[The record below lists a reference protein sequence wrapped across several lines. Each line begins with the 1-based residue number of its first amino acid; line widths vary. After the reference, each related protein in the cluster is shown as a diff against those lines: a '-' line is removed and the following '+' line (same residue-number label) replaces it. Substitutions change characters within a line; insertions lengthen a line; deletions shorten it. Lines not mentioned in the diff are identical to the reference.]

1 MRMEQSRTKH
11 LLQERR
17 LLFSKAKL
25 KAVSRTSALLSGF
38 AMVAMV
44 EVSLDDHKQSK
55 ASIPLVTAYSTLTCL
70 VVGVHLLALMISTC
84 ILPLVESGDLLVYED
99 HETMHIYVELAWI
112 LSTGFGIFLFLLEIA
127 IVCWV
132 KFFILMRPAA
142 IAATMII
149 VPVIILFSIF
159 SLHFYR
165 HLVFHKLSNKH
176 FLQRKYNDAIHC
188 YNQALKQ
195 NGEKAIYYVNRAL
208 CYIKLKQ
215 WDKVYQDARHCLDL
229 DPNYIKAHAYLGQ
242 YYIEQQ
248 RYDEAI
254 TCFKQALELSKIQN
268 KNFGDEIQRLL
279 RYAQKRRFS
288 LMEQKRIENE
298 ISLQTYLRSLI
309 QSDKERR
316 MQSRIEKYLEEK
328 DSTQSSTNGLSILKC
343 YLSKMTNHH
352 NQQTTTNLSSFV
364 SVSPKIITTTNNVD
378 MNIVIDQQLEQ
389 ALHEIEQL
397 TDQSLNEMNNLF
409 NEVDIRRKRREI
421 PEYLTC
427 KLCYDLMRDPV
438 ITPFGI
444 TYCRSCI
451 EENLYKVSHLDP
463 IANKPLVVE
472 QLVNNLV
479 LKEIVEKFIKENEW
493 VNSECF

>member
-1 MRMEQSRTKH
+1 M
-11 LLQERR
+11 
-17 LLFSKAKL
+17 
-25 KAVSRTSALLSGF
+25 
-38 AMVAMV
+38 
-44 EVSLDDHKQSK
+44 
-55 ASIPLVTAYSTLTCL
+55 TAEK
-70 VVGVHLLALMISTC
+70 G
-84 ILPLVESGDLLVYED
+84 E
-99 HETMHIYVELAWI
+99 
-112 LSTGFGIFLFLLEIA
+112 A
-127 IVCWV
+127 I
-132 KFFILMRPAA
+132 KE
-142 IAATMII
+142 
-149 VPVIILFSIF
+149 
-159 SLHFYR
+159 
-165 HLVFHKLSNKH
+165 KGNKH
-176 FLQRKYNDAIHC
+176 FLQKKYNDAIHC

-215 WDKVYQDARHCLDL
+215 WDKVYQDVRHCLDL

-242 YYIEQQ
+242 YYVEQQ

-254 TCFKQALELSKIQN
+254 ISFKQALDLCKIQN

-298 ISLQTYLRSLI
+298 ISLQTYLRSLL

-316 MQSRIEKYLEEK
+316 MQLRIEKYYEDK
-328 DSTQSSTNGLSILKC
+328 DTTNSLSILKQ
-343 YLSKMTNHH
+343 YLSKLTNYH
-352 NQQTTTNLSSFV
+352 NQQTTTTNLGSVV
-364 SVSPKIITTTNNVD
+364 SVSPKLTSTHNTETNII
-378 MNIVIDQQLEQ
+378 IDQQLEQ
-389 ALHEIEQL
+389 ILREIEQS

-444 TYCRSCI
+444 TYCRACI

-463 IANKPLVVE
+463 IANKPLVIE

>member
-1 MRMEQSRTKH
+1 M
-11 LLQERR
+11 
-17 LLFSKAKL
+17 
-25 KAVSRTSALLSGF
+25 
-38 AMVAMV
+38 
-44 EVSLDDHKQSK
+44 
-55 ASIPLVTAYSTLTCL
+55 TAEK
-70 VVGVHLLALMISTC
+70 G
-84 ILPLVESGDLLVYED
+84 E
-99 HETMHIYVELAWI
+99 
-112 LSTGFGIFLFLLEIA
+112 A
-127 IVCWV
+127 I
-132 KFFILMRPAA
+132 KE
-142 IAATMII
+142 
-149 VPVIILFSIF
+149 
-159 SLHFYR
+159 
-165 HLVFHKLSNKH
+165 KGNKH
-176 FLQRKYNDAIHC
+176 FLQKKYNDAIHC

-229 DPNYIKAHAYLGQ
+229 DPNYIKAHAYVGQ
-242 YYIEQQ
+242 CYIEQQ

-254 TCFKQALELSKIQN
+254 TCFKQALDLCKMQN

-316 MQSRIEKYLEEK
+316 MQLRIEKHSEDK
-328 DSTQSSTNGLSILKC
+328 DSINSSAILKH
-343 YLSKMTNHH
+343 YLSKMTTNH
-352 NQQTTTNLSSFV
+352 NQQTTTTNLGSIV
-364 SVSPKIITTTNNVD
+364 PVSPKLTSSNGTETNITMD
-378 MNIVIDQQLEQ
+378 LQLEQ
-389 ALHEIEQL
+389 ALRDIEQS
-397 TDQSLNEMNNLF
+397 TDQSMNELNNLF

-472 QLVNNLV
+472 QLINNLV